1 MALATPEPLVCGQ
14 HSPEVPVSDLIVR
27 WGGLRA
33 VAALTVK
40 SLLIV
45 VLGVI
50 VPLCALDPFGATHTP
65 AVEIHDE
72 AEAVDDDALR
82 SALEDIGFR
91 RDIRLAVFTTDDVD
105 PYASSDTVFN
115 DAVLGYALNE
125 QPSWIS
131 TADPDVWAD
140 GLVILAVSPQGR
152 WVGCYFGEDVK
163 VDLRTQQKIQDSAKG
178 SFRMSQWEAGLEAM
192 AKRTADSLGK
202 PIASTEVALLVA
214 FMGLAAA
221 LAVLAWMFWSR
232 RVARDAYKQARR
244 HFTQVTT
251 DYDATQI
258 RAGTI
263 PADNAHGAQVLAR
276 FAWFEERYAELVRLF
291 SDFGSPRGAQ
301 WFMGSRRRCAQKLAA
316 SAKELDRVDDLIA
329 SASTFLTLGPGWEE
343 VWENEQGPVRE
354 DLGSYAALCASV
366 AFSTQRAKVSFDV
379 APDRDLVRERRDRLA
394 AMTSELVSGDL
405 TPLAALDELDAMDLD
420 VHHRCGDLAWRALAA
435 DTSSTG
441 RKRLARYE
449 KDYAQGKYAGES
461 ADYQG
466 WWSSSARS
474 ERHHYD
480 PATTIRINSKSVGLD
495 APGLSVGLD
504 APGLYDGLCADQ
516 VPMTWGRTARTGRTR
531 GPAPPASARCRCSP
545 GPSTAW
551 SPATAIS
558 RPPRPVPP
566 PAGPAPRA
574 ASAAAASP
582 VPAPALTSEAN
593 DGAARPAGGAWSR
606 PPSVQAQSATG
617 GCLGAPRSAAR
628 GWSHPVGWRACRR
641 RTASGVATATARPPR
656 SSRSPSWLAPSPG
669 CPPSR
674 TWWR

>member
-1 MALATPEPLVCGQ
+1 M
-14 HSPEVPVSDLIVR
+14 SDLIVR

-33 VAALTVK
+33 VIALAGK
-40 SLLIV
+40 FLIV
-45 VLGVI
+45 VVLGLV
-50 VPLCALDPFGATHTP
+50 VPLYIAAPFGATHTP

-72 AEAVDDDALR
+72 AEVVDDAALR
-82 SALEDIGFR
+82 SALEGVGFR

-115 DAVLGYALNE
+115 DAVLGYALNR

-163 VDLRTQQKIQDSAKG
+163 VGKYTEGKIQDAARG

-192 AKRTADSLGK
+192 AQRTAESLGK
-202 PIASTEVALLVA
+202 PITSARAAVLVTC
-214 FMGLAAA
+214 LSIAAA
-221 LAVLAWMFWSR
+221 LALLGLIFFCRNA
-232 RVARDAYKQARR
+232 ARDSLRQARR
-244 HFTQVTT
+244 CFAQVTA

-258 RAGTI
+258 RAGTV
-263 PADNAHGAQVLAR
+263 PADNAYGAQVLAR
-276 FAWFEERYAELVRLF
+276 FAWFEERYVQLVRLF
-291 SDFGSPRGAQ
+291 REFGEPRGAQ
-301 WFMGSRRRCAQKLAA
+301 WFALGCFRDAA
-316 SAKELDRVDDLIA
+316 ELEDRAKELDQLDDVIA
-329 SASTFLTLGPGWEE
+329 AASTFLTLGPGWEE

-379 APDRDLVRERRDRLA
+379 APERDLVRERRDRLA
-394 AMTSELVSGDL
+394 AMTSELVSGAL

-480 PATTIRINSKSVGLD
+480 LATTIRINSKSVGLD
-495 APGLSVGLD
+495 APGLYD
-504 APGLYDGLCADQ
+504 AAVRRSGAHD
-516 VPMTWGRTARTGRTR
+516 
-531 GPAPPASARCRCSP
+531 
-545 GPSTAW
+545 
-551 SPATAIS
+551 
-558 RPPRPVPP
+558 
-566 PAGPAPRA
+566 AGAYG
-574 ASAAAASP
+574 
-582 VPAPALTSEAN
+582 AN
-593 DGAARPAGGAWSR
+593 WPYSGSG
-606 PPSVQAQSATG
+606 
-617 GCLGAPRSAAR
+617 
-628 GWSHPVGWRACRR
+628 
-641 RTASGVATATARPPR
+641 ASGVGAVPLFSRPVDGLVTGY
-656 SSRSPSWLAPSPG
+656 SNIASPSSSSSSG
-669 CPPSR
+669 GSGSSSGFGGGSFSGSGSSSHF
-674 TWWR
+674 